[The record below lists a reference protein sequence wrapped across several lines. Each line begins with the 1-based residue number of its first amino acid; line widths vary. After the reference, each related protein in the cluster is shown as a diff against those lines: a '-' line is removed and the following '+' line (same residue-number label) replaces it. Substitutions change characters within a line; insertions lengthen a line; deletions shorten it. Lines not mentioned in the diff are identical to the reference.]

1 MRSLL
6 TLALAAL
13 VAPATVRAAEPVSRV
28 LDDLRAAADLVG
40 GERAVKALNGSIR
53 EKFGE
58 KGLTGLDAERP
69 VFGYVSIAEKAED
82 IVAVVALPF
91 TAEKEF
97 LALYERAA
105 GAAPKDLGKGVY
117 EVFAEEKSKGLM
129 RFSNRYAYIAIGA
142 KPEGALDDK
151 ALVPANK
158 VVDPAE
164 PAIFTGKFHFDR
176 LPPEVLKAVP
186 RHIAD
191 FKKEIENNAGGLP
204 IGQQELGVFK
214 PLFEEMEKMVGRYTV
229 LLAGTDTATL
239 RVGLDVGSGDLST
252 EFALKGKPDSALSKA
267 IAARKPT
274 TNKFGA
280 LLTPDT
286 VAGFKVRLP
295 LFSDEVRTGIA
306 KTLEEGQKLVPQN
319 EPGKAAA
326 DELFKGLVRTV
337 KAGEFDIVGGVRGPN
352 KDGDFALVAAVAFED
367 GAALE
372 KEFKKFVQA
381 QAPQDEQERFKWDA
395 DKAGKVSIHTYKPSG
410 GPGVFGE
417 IGKPFGDGKA
427 LLAFAFAPNGVFVV
441 LGPDPVPAVKAA
453 LAAQPADAPVLDVLV
468 NPARMKKFVEKAEGQ
483 GADVER
489 ALGADDKL
497 MSALSLGVTGGKELR
512 VRFAINL
519 RLLPRAAASGSAFD
533 ADKTEPK
540 LDKK

>member
-1 MRSLL
+1 MQQSQFAAALESWLNAVSRRALLAASLGWALDSFDVMLYALVIATLMRELSLSTTEAGL
-6 TLALAAL
+6 LGSVTLVASGIGGVVFGLIADRFGRRPAMLASILAYSVFTAACGLAQNVTQLAVFRFLLGLGMGGEWTSGAAIVSETWPDRHRGKAVALMQSSWAVGYALAAL
-13 VAPATVRAAEPVSRV
+13 VAPATVRAAEPPVTFHTQPVSRV

-280 LLTPDT
+280 LH
-286 VAGFKVRLP
+286 VKVVTEDSVVYL
-295 LFSDEVRTGIA
+295 LGIERG
-306 KTLEEGQKLVPQN
+306 TI
-319 EPGKAAA
+319 KA
-326 DELFKGLVRTV
+326 DGLV
-337 KAGEFDIVGGVRGPN
+337 D
-352 KDGDFALVAAVAFED
+352 
-367 GAALE
+367 
-372 KEFKKFVQA
+372 
-381 QAPQDEQERFKWDA
+381 
-395 DKAGKVSIHTYKPSG
+395 
-410 GPGVFGE
+410 
-417 IGKPFGDGKA
+417 
-427 LLAFAFAPNGVFVV
+427 
-441 LGPDPVPAVKAA
+441 
-453 LAAQPADAPVLDVLV
+453 
-468 NPARMKKFVEKAEGQ
+468 
-483 GADVER
+483 
-489 ALGADDKL
+489 
-497 MSALSLGVTGGKELR
+497 LR
-512 VRFAINL
+512 VNVKRSGATV
-519 RLLPRAAASGSAFD
+519 RARRWVA
-533 ADKTEPK
+533 P
-540 LDKK
+540 